1 MVRHLVMRRKK
12 DPPGT
17 STAARAT
24 SSITSLASESCP
36 AHRTRIDSFR
46 LFGTRQDSQG
56 SYIYARP
63 FMLGIRASRLFPR
76 RQLCRRNIV
85 KKELVPITA
94 KDANF
99 QHIETLRRNRK
110 KRSKEGVF
118 VVDSVRAINL
128 LVGNDQ
134 WEVDAFVYPR
144 TRTLSDWARALIDGD
159 RARVYYEVDDDL
171 FHELCEREES
181 QEIIAL
187 AKIPEDSDARIS
199 IREDKKPLILFMD
212 RPNLPG
218 NLGTLIRSCD
228 AFGVDGVVVFGHA
241 ADLYEPQTVRASLG
255 TLFALPV
262 IRMFTWEEVDHL
274 LERVRAV
281 HPDAQV
287 IGSSAQAHAHPEDL
301 ALTRAT
307 FLIVGNETKGMC
319 QGFADRVDESA
330 CIPMQGAAS
339 SMNMA
344 CAATTLL
351 YEVSRQRRVR

>member
-1 MVRHLVMRRKK
+1 V
-12 DPPGT
+12 
-17 STAARAT
+17 
-24 SSITSLASESCP
+24 
-36 AHRTRIDSFR
+36 
-46 LFGTRQDSQG
+46 
-56 SYIYARP
+56 
-63 FMLGIRASRLFPR
+63 
-76 RQLCRRNIV
+76 N
-85 KKELVPITA
+85 KEVVPITA

-99 QHIETLRRNRK
+99 QYIETLRRNRK

-128 LVGNDQ
+128 LVGNAQ

-144 TRTLSDWARALIDGD
+144 TRALSDWAKGLLASG
-159 RARVYYEVDDDL
+159 RARICYEVDDDL
-171 FHELCEREES
+171 FQDLCDREES
-181 QEIIAL
+181 QEIIAV
-187 AKIPEDSDARIS
+187 AKMPEDVDARIS
-199 IREDKKPLILFMD
+199 IHEDKKPLIVFMD

-262 IRMFTWEEVDHL
+262 VRMFTWEEVDNL
-274 LERVRAV
+274 IERVRAI
-281 HPDAQV
+281 HPDTQV
-287 IGSSAQAHAHPEDL
+287 IGSSAQANAHPEDL
-301 ALTRAT
+301 SLERAT

-351 YEVSRQRRVR
+351 YEVSRQRRPR